1 MHREAAQK
9 YCFLLRK
16 RLDFRARGHQNPPK
30 IHPQSY
36 KNAKLEAKSSR
47 KATLEAVET
56 DFGGQ
61 GSDFGGQETDFGGQ
75 NAVMSFY
82 MRTFGGGRWN
92 GGGPL
97 ATPRVQRVQL
107 VYRKVPYAGHP

>member
-36 KNAKLEAKSSR
+36 KNAKLEAKSTR
-47 KATLEAVET
+47 KTILEAVET

-61 GSDFGGQETDFGGQ
+61 GSDFGAQETDFGGQ
-75 NAVMSFY
+75 NGGGEFFT
-82 MRTFGGGRWN
+82 RTFEGERWN
-92 GGGPL
+92 GGGL
-97 ATPRVQRVQL
+97 
-107 VYRKVPYAGHP
+107 

>member
-16 RLDFRARGHQNPPK
+16 RLDFRARGHQNPSK
-30 IHPQSY
+30 IDPQTHQ
-36 KNAKLEAKSSR
+36 NAKLEAKITR
-47 KATLEAVET
+47 KTILEAVET

-61 GSDFGGQETDFGGQ
+61 DSDFGGQESDFGGQ
-75 NAVMSFY
+75 NGGGEFY
-82 MRTFGGGRWN
+82 MRTFGRGRWN

-107 VYRKVPYAGHP
+107 EYRKIPYAGHP